1 MFRSA
6 CSIGAAAGVAFFP
19 GAGALLS
26 QQPAL
31 PLPLPQSATVVQT
44 LWTPDAE
51 RESFLTA
58 QEVSPKGTKWTWN
71 LVEVHAAGDTVKEE
85 FAFVEG
91 TADVADAFRFRS
103 FHGKEGPI
111 EHPGYTMMAVSRGVY
126 RRLRATGAD
135 SFQVME
141 LAPPSGVGVG
151 GEVLEGL
158 LGRRNWVPVRWRG
171 TLSVASRTPAPF
183 SLLVNGRRTE
193 VSALHLRGN
202 FTAKGR
208 RFEPQVWVLADSTYP
223 LLLKW
228 VGHSA
233 QPTNVLQTVR
243 VDFPIAEGGGTGT
256 TTPGGGQLELAL
268 KEDCRVELPGIY
280 FAFNSAVLDP
290 ASDRTIGVLAEVLA
304 RHPDWSG
311 TIEGHTDSVG
321 TAAANKT
328 LSERRA
334 AAVRDRLVESHK
346 VDSARLG
353 TAGYGSSQPRETNA
367 TIEGRARNRRVELV
381 RKCAD

>member
-1 MFRSA
+1 MQVR
-6 CSIGAAAGVAFFP
+6 AAGGIAFL
-19 GAGALLS
+19 ALSSSGSLLA
-26 QQPAL
+26 QQQAL
-31 PLPLPQSATVVQT
+31 PLPLAQGATVVQT
-44 LWTPDAE
+44 LWTPDTE

-71 LVEVHAAGDTVKEE
+71 LIEVHAQGDTVKEE

-91 TADVADAFRFRS
+91 TADVADAFRIRT
-103 FHGKEGPI
+103 FHGKQGPI
-111 EHPGYTMMAVSRGVY
+111 EHPGYTMMAVSRTVY

-141 LAPPSGVGVG
+141 LAPPSGAGVG
-151 GEVLEGL
+151 GQVIEGL
-158 LGRRNWVPVRWRG
+158 LGKRNWVPVRWRG
-171 TLSVASRTPAPF
+171 TLSAANPATAPF

-193 VSALHLRGN
+193 VSALHLQGN

-208 RFEPQVWVLADSTYP
+208 RFEPQIWVLADSTYP

-228 VGHSA
+228 IGHSA

-243 VDFPIAEGGGTGT
+243 VDFPAAGEGGGTGSGAK
-256 TTPGGGQLELAL
+256 GGGELELAL
-268 KEDCRVELPGIY
+268 KKECRVELPGIY

-290 ASDRTIGVLAEVLA
+290 ASDRTMGVLAEVLA
-304 RHPDWSG
+304 RHPDWTG

-321 TAAANKT
+321 TAAANKR

-334 AAVRDRLVESHK
+334 AAVRDRLVEAHK
-346 VDSARLG
+346 VDGARLG
-353 TAGYGSSQPRETNA
+353 TAGYGSSRPRETNA

-381 RKCAD
+381 RKCAG

>member
-1 MFRSA
+1 VFRSGFRILA
-6 CSIGAAAGVAFFP
+6 FSTLSSAAP
-19 GAGALLS
+19 LLS
-26 QQPAL
+26 QQPAV
-31 PLPLPQSATVVQT
+31 PLPLPQGATVVQT

-58 QEVSPKGTKWTWN
+58 QEVSPKGTKWTWS
-71 LVEVHAAGDTVKEE
+71 LLEVHAAGDTVKEE

-91 TADVADAFRFRS
+91 AADVADAFRFRS
-103 FHGKEGPI
+103 FHGKEGPF
-111 EHPGYTMMAVSRGVY
+111 EHPGYTMMAVSRAVY

-141 LAPPSGVGVG
+141 LAPPSDAGVG
-151 GEVLEGL
+151 GQVLEGL

-171 TLSVASRTPAPF
+171 TLSVASPTPAPF

-243 VDFPIAEGGGTGT
+243 VDFPVGEGGGTGAT
-256 TTPGGGQLELAL
+256 APGGGQLELSL
-268 KEDCRVELPGIY
+268 KEQCRVELPGIY

-304 RHPDWSG
+304 RHPDWTG

-321 TAAANKT
+321 TAAPNRS

-334 AAVRDRLVESHK
+334 AAVRDRLVEAHK
-346 VDSARLG
+346 ADSVRLG
-353 TAGYGSSQPRETNA
+353 TAGYGSSRPRETNA

-381 RKCAD
+381 RRCAG

>member
-1 MFRSA
+1 VFRSGF
-6 CSIGAAAGVAFFP
+6 SILAFSTLSSV
-19 GAGALLS
+19 GALLS

-31 PLPLPQSATVVQT
+31 PLPLAQGSTVVQT
-44 LWTPDAE
+44 LWTPDTE

-58 QEVSPKGTKWTWN
+58 QEVSPRGTKWTWN
-71 LVEVHAAGDTVKEE
+71 LFEVHTQGDTLKEE
-85 FAFVEG
+85 LAFVEG
-91 TADVADAFRFRS
+91 AADVADAFRLRS
-103 FHGKEGPI
+103 FHGKQGSI
-111 EHPGYTMMAVSRGVY
+111 EHPGYTMMAVSRAVY

-141 LAPPSGVGVG
+141 LAPPSGAGVG
-151 GEVLEGL
+151 GQILEGL
-158 LGRRNWVPVRWRG
+158 LGRRNWVPVRWSG
-171 TLSVASRTPAPF
+171 TLSVADPTPAPF

-208 RFEPQVWVLADSTYP
+208 RFEPQIWILADSAYP
-223 LLLKW
+223 LLLRW
-228 VGHSA
+228 IGHSA

-256 TTPGGGQLELAL
+256 TAPSGGQLELAL

-334 AAVRDRLVESHK
+334 AAVRDRLVEAHK

-353 TAGYGSSQPRETNA
+353 TAGYGSSRPRETNA

-381 RKCAD
+381 RKCGD